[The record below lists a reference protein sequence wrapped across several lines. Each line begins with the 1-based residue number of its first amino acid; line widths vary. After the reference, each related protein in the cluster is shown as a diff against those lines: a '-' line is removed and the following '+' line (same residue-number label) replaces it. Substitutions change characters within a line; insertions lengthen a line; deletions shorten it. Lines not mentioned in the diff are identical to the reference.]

1 MLCVAY
7 KENGI
12 LKRAE
17 IPTLGNMTAEF
28 IIPPDLAA
36 CETEVYVWSRGMKP
50 FMKKQILTEGD

>member
-28 IIPPDLAA
+28 IIPPDFES

-50 FMKKQILTEGD
+50 FMEKQILNEGE